1 MMDFPSDAANAK
13 AAARGSYDFIAHLAR
28 FCRALRDHGLLVG
41 PSETADAVRAV
52 SRVDM
57 MSARRVYWSLRSLL
71 PSSQEELAVF
81 DRLFFQFWNFLPLD
95 APPPKDADPKAD
107 FGQTR
112 TVGKLPRGI
121 GVPQDDPQSQDTV
134 IQLLRTGASA
144 RRAASARD
152 LSALRGD
159 DLAEL
164 SRIAACMVRALAARP
179 GRRRKRHRRKGTPD
193 LRSTMRLS
201 VATGGDAVRI
211 PRLRRAPRVPRLLMI
226 LDVSGSM
233 DRYALL
239 LLQLA
244 YIVGQHAKRVETFAF
259 SSDVTRLTREMS
271 APSFGEAMAR
281 ASAAVNHWS
290 GGTRIGES
298 LARINARHERLQDRH
313 TTVFLM
319 SDGWET
325 GDPQNLAREIARV
338 SLRVR
343 KLIWL
348 NPMAG
353 TPDFQPL
360 ARGLRAAMPHVDKFV
375 PASRLEHL
383 KRLPPLLRG

>member
-1 MMDFPSDAANAK
+1 MESDAK
-13 AAARGSYDFIAHLAR
+13 ADARASYDFIAHVSR
-28 FCRALRDHGLLVG
+28 FCRALREHGLLAG
-41 PSETADAVRAV
+41 PQETADAIRAV

-57 MSARRVYWSLRSLL
+57 MSEWRVYWSLRALL
-71 PSSQEELAVF
+71 PSRQEELAVF
-81 DRLFFQFWNFLPLD
+81 DRLFSQFWNFAPLD
-95 APPPKDADPKAD
+95 APPPRDADPKAD

-112 TVGKLPRGI
+112 TVGKLPRGL
-121 GVPQDDPQSQDTV
+121 GVPEDDPRSQDTV

-144 RRAASARD
+144 RHVVSARD
-152 LSALRGD
+152 LSALSGD

-164 SRIAACMVRALAARP
+164 SRVAARMVRALAARP

-193 LRSTMRLS
+193 LRSAMRLS
-201 VATGGDAVRI
+201 LATGGDAVRI
-211 PRLRRAPRVPRLLMI
+211 PRLRRAPRVPRLLVI

-244 YIVGQHAKRVETFAF
+244 YAVGQRAKRVETFVF
-259 SSDVTRLTREMS
+259 SSAVTRVTREMS
-271 APSFGEAMAR
+271 APSFGEALAR
-281 ASAAVNHWS
+281 ISAAVDHWS
-290 GGTRIGES
+290 GGTRVGES
-298 LARINARHERLQDRH
+298 LARINARHKRLQDRH

-325 GDPQNLAREIARV
+325 GDPKDLAREIARM

-343 KLIWL
+343 NLIWL

-353 TPDFQPL
+353 TKDFQPL
-360 ARGLRAAMPHVDKFV
+360 ARGLQAASPYVDKFV

-383 KRLPPLLRG
+383 KRLPALLRG

>member
-1 MMDFPSDAANAK
+1 MMMKDG
-13 AAARGSYDFIAHLAR
+13 ARDSYDFTAHLAR
-28 FCRALRDHGLLVG
+28 FCRALREHGLLVG
-41 PSETADAVRAV
+41 PQETADAVRAV

-57 MSARRVYWSLRSLL
+57 MSEWHVYWSLRALL
-71 PSSQEELAVF
+71 PSRQEELAVF
-81 DRLFFQFWNFLPLD
+81 DRLFSQFWNFAPLD
-95 APPPKDADPKAD
+95 APPKTDADPKAD

-112 TVGKLPRGI
+112 TVGRLPRGL
-121 GVPQDDPQSQDTV
+121 GVPEDDPQSQDTV

-144 RRAASARD
+144 RHVVSARD
-152 LSALRGD
+152 LSGLQGD

-164 SRIAACMVRALAARP
+164 SRVAARMVRALAARP
-179 GRRRKRHRRKGTPD
+179 GRRRKRDRRKGTPD
-193 LRSTMRLS
+193 LRSAMRLS
-201 VATGGDAVRI
+201 LATGGDAVRI
-211 PRLRRAPRVPRLLMI
+211 PRLRRAPRVPRLLFI

-233 DRYALL
+233 DRYALM

-244 YIVGQHAKRVETFAF
+244 YAVGQCAKRVETFAF
-259 SSDVTRLTREMS
+259 SSAVTRVTREMS
-271 APSFGEAMAR
+271 APSFGEALAR
-281 ASAAVNHWS
+281 ISAAVNHWS

-298 LARINARHERLQDRH
+298 LARINARHKRLQDRH

-325 GDPQNLAREIARV
+325 GDPKDLAREIARM

-343 KLIWL
+343 SLIWL

-353 TPDFQPL
+353 TKDFQPL
-360 ARGLRAAMPHVDKFV
+360 ARGLRAAAPRVDKFV

>member
-1 MMDFPSDAANAK
+1 MDFPTDADADGK
-13 AAARGSYDFIAHLAR
+13 AAARDSYDFIAHLTR
-28 FCRALRDHGLLVG
+28 FCRALRGHGLLVG
-41 PSETADAVRAV
+41 PSEAADAVRAV
-52 SRVDM
+52 SGADM
-57 MSARRVYWSLRSLL
+57 MSERRVYWSLRSLL
-71 PSSQEELAVF
+71 PSRQEELAVF
-81 DRLFFQFWNFLPLD
+81 DRLFSQFWNFLPLD
-95 APPPKDADPKAD
+95 APPPRDAAPKAD

-121 GVPQDDPQSQDTV
+121 GVPQDDPRSQDTV

-152 LSALRGD
+152 LSGLRGD

-164 SRIAACMVRALAARP
+164 SRIAARMVRALAARP

-201 VATGGDAVRI
+201 LSTGGDAVRI

-244 YIVGQHAKRVETFAF
+244 YAVGQRAKRVETFVF
-259 SSDVTRLTREMS
+259 SSEATRVTRELS
-271 APSFGEAMAR
+271 APSFGEAMGR
-281 ASAAVNHWS
+281 MSAAVNHWS
-290 GGTRIGES
+290 GGTRIADS
-298 LARINARHERLQDRH
+298 LASVNARWERLQDRH
-313 TTVFLM
+313 TTALLM

-325 GDPQNLAREIARV
+325 GDPKDLAREIARV